1 MRHNVSFLSHGLKC
15 AGWLYVPDNLK
26 SGTRAPAIVMAHGFS
41 ATKEQYLGK
50 FAELFTTNGFIVLVF
65 DYRFLG
71 SSEGEPRGQVI
82 WYDQIEDYLNSIS
95 WLCDQPQVDI
105 NRIGVW
111 GTSFSG
117 AHVLSVAAYD
127 RRVKAVVSQVPGIG
141 GGFDSMRKNL
151 EPDGMKR
158 IMEYYYADRKRRQQT
173 GRGGYLPVV
182 APQGTPC
189 ALPTVDSLEWFMKD
203 SGPTWQKTVTIESM
217 EKNMEYD
224 VVLTLG
230 RISPTPL
237 LVLLAENDSLIP
249 YAAARTIF
257 EKAPEP
263 KNIISYNCGH
273 FDIYAREQWFTKA
286 SNTELEWF
294 KKYLA

>member
-1 MRHNVSFLSHGLKC
+1 MRHDITFVSHGLKC

-26 SGTRAPAIVMAHGFS
+26 SGEKAPAIVMAHGFS
-41 ATKEQYLGK
+41 ATKEQHLSK
-50 FAELFTTNGFIVLVF
+50 FAELFMKNGFVVLVF

-71 SSEGEPRGQVI
+71 ASEGEPRGQVI
-82 WYDQIEDYLNSIS
+82 WYDQIEDYLNAIS
-95 WLCDQPQVDI
+95 WVCDQPQVDI

-141 GGFDSMRKNL
+141 GGFDAMRNNL
-151 EPDGMKR
+151 GFDGIKR
-158 IMEYYYADRKRRQQT
+158 VMDYYYADRKRRQQT
-173 GRGGYLPVV
+173 GRSDYLAVV

-189 ALPTVDSLEWFMKD
+189 ALPTIDSLEWFTRD
-203 SGPTWQKTVTIESM
+203 SGPTWQNMVTIESM

-224 VVLTLG
+224 TALVLG
-230 RISPTPL
+230 RVSPTPL
-237 LVLLAENDSLIP
+237 LVLLAEKDSLIP
-249 YAAARTIF
+249 YTVAKAFF

-263 KNIISYNCGH
+263 KKIISFHCGH
-273 FDIYAREQWFTKA
+273 FDVYATEPWFTQA
-286 SNTELEWF
+286 SNVELEWF
-294 KKYLA
+294 KKYLT